1 MLHRIK
7 IRKNKATHN
16 PSGQR
21 WALLIQW
28 LCSSGTFSMNVDEL
42 LLVYL
47 FISFFHWSFFMLP
60 QYICVHKVIFLLLR
74 HLLFSCTL
82 LFSPSEKGFARGLP
96 PDLPLTPS
104 LLSLGCLPTKVSLL
118 GNCQSLTFIST
129 NLPQNFGRQKRSS
142 YFKRLES
149 QTWPSQG
156 KELFTWLWTISRG
169 ESITSLVCSGCYSF
183 CPGNFASGSAC
194 ELQCSTVLASTP
206 RIKAF
211 DGIAVL
217 CSSLWLLVCLCGF

>member
-16 PSGQR
+16 TSGQR

-28 LCSSGTFSMNVDEL
+28 LCSSGIFSMNVDEL

-47 FISFFHWSFFMLP
+47 FISSFHWSFFMLP

-74 HLLFSCTL
+74 YLLFSCTL
-82 LFSPSEKGFARGLP
+82 LFFPSEKGF
-96 PDLPLTPS
+96 DLPLTPS

-118 GNCQSLTFIST
+118 GNCQSLTFWYLQIYLRTLGDRNVVPPSEGW
-129 NLPQNFGRQKRSS
+129 NP
-142 YFKRLES
+142 E
-149 QTWPSQG
+149 TWPSQG

-169 ESITSLVCSGCYSF
+169 ESITSLVCRGCYSF

-194 ELQCSTVLASTP
+194 ELQCSTVLTSTP
-206 RIKAF
+206 KIKAF

-217 CSSLWLLVCLCGF
+217 CGSVWLLVCLCGF